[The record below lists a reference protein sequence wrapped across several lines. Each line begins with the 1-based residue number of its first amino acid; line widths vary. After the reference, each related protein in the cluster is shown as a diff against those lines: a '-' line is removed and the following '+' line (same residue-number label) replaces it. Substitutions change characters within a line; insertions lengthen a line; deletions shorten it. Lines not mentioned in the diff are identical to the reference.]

1 MPKSNGNRARGKH
14 KGGRVQW
21 TGNKFLLTSAEA
33 QIIQGQLGML
43 QQHLIVSYGGLNARI
58 TALEPQPVEVPAA
71 DTATG
76 STPVEVAGTAE
87 PASEVASE

>member
-33 QIIQGQLGML
+33 LVIQGQLGML
-43 QQHLIVSYGGLNARI
+43 QQHLMATYGNLHQRLV
-58 TALEPQPVEVPAA
+58 ALEPPVEAPA
-71 DTATG
+71 DTSSVADPELVATAAP
-76 STPVEVAGTAE
+76 TVEVASVTG
-87 PASEVASE
+87 